1 MKLVHIFKTLIWLHR
16 TAWWSP
22 RACRSKFWFWVEL
35 CCVSCIVSCAHLVC
49 SRSEVCTGVNFRSC
63 HQSETEDSTQ
73 GLQNKILKKEK
84 KVEIFLKRSQ
94 TVRGLFFV
102 FLSCLCVCCGWLA
115 GQSIISPIYARM
127 RADSNPECFKVLSS
141 LQEEEKVENVQLYW
155 RSGGKRDR
163 ERERE
168 LMCSLRI
175 RREHQQSRSPCF
187 SHHSPIRN
195 SFKCPS
201 ASPKMTTENR

>member
-102 FLSCLCVCCGWLA
+102 LFFYHVCVCVV
-115 GQSIISPIYARM
+115 
-127 RADSNPECFKVLSS
+127 ADSQGSLSS
-141 LQEEEKVENVQLYW
+141 LLFMLGCLLIPI
-155 RSGGKRDR
+155 RSVLKSSPVCRRRKKLKMSNCTDAQGGRET

-168 LMCSLRI
+168 SWCAR
-175 RREHQQSRSPCF
+175 
-187 SHHSPIRN
+187 
-195 SFKCPS
+195 
-201 ASPKMTTENR
+201 